1 MSAPAHQFLF
11 ALDLSDHAHFDDML
25 AEVAKNVLGHVGYGH
40 DTTAELVALLH
51 AALAEGA
58 ARVSH
63 QCRDQFSAHGGELQI
78 VISYGG
84 GREWR
89 TRRPLP

>member
-1 MSAPAHQFLF
+1 MSATAHQFLF
-11 ALDLSDHAHFDDML
+11 ALDLSDHAHFDEMV
-25 AEVAKNVLGHVGYGH
+25 AEVAKNVLGHVGYAH

-58 ARVSH
+58 AHASH
-63 QCRDQFSAHGGELQI
+63 QCRVQFSAHAGELQI
-78 VISYGG
+78 IVLYGG